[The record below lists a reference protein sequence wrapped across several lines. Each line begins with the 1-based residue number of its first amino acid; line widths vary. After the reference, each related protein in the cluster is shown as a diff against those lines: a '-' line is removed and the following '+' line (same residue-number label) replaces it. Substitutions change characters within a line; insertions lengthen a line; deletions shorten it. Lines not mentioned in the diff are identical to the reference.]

1 MAVDLSGYNNIKFWI
16 KSTRTGTYLQFGIG
30 ESAWDDN
37 TWAIEILIAD
47 TWEQKEIDISEIAD
61 VDKNA
66 IRHLGIKCTNA
77 DSTFTFKYD
86 DINTFKPEIQTLIE
100 TGSGVDKWVLP
111 EAIFITFSDS
121 GTGSEILLIDK
132 VLLFIETGS
141 GAESWIVDKLREFAD
156 SGVGIDVFL
165 RDWTPIFTDLG
176 SGVEAYYKV
185 FHYPVNLKRV
195 IILIRDKK

>member
-1 MAVDLSGYNNIKFWI
+1 MAVDLTGYDNIKFWI

-47 TWEQKEIDISEIAD
+47 TWEQKEIDISA
-61 VDKNA
+61 
-66 IRHLGIKCTNA
+66 NA